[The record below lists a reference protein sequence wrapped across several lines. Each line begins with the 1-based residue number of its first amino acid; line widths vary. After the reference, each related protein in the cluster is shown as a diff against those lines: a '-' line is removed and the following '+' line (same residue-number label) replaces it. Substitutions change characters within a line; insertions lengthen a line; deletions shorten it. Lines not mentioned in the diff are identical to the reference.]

1 MLFLAA
7 LAVVIYSAVKR
18 NKEDKAQLPATL
30 ALGVFAGV
38 VACGLAVSIFKE
50 FYYVRYSMLMHG
62 LILLVFAYAASKIKY
77 KALTALVL
85 TVVTVSAVAVMI
97 PFYGVMYNGDAARA
111 ESALSEAFKDGDVLV
126 YDRLTPGS
134 VVTYL
139 LPDAEQYFYSPKM
152 MSYPRAYT
160 AFAPELNT
168 VADVDMLPGNIDGR
182 LWVMVDE
189 WGSESLMDALR
200 ERYPDLEVT
209 DEFKVSI
216 KYRNNNFRFFICDLS
231 K

>member
-1 MLFLAA
+1 M
-7 LAVVIYSAVKR
+7 
-18 NKEDKAQLPATL
+18 
-30 ALGVFAGV
+30 
-38 VACGLAVSIFKE
+38 
-50 FYYVRYSMLMHG
+50 
-62 LILLVFAYAASKIKY
+62 
-77 KALTALVL
+77 L